1 MMHTGTPVGEL
12 KETRQTIASPEA
24 GFPRSTKAQGLK
36 SSEFHAA
43 AGDDGAAPGQG
54 RNLIFFL

>member
-1 MMHTGTPVGEL
+1 MMHAGATVGEL

-36 SSEFHAA
+36 AREFYRA
-43 AGDDGAAPGQG
+43 AGDDGAASGQG
-54 RNLIFFL
+54 CNLIFFL